1 MSLDDNLVDMHAA
14 LPELYLQEVMEM
26 AASFG
31 VSIEEDTV
39 LAEPFFFKKK

>member
-1 MSLDDNLVDMHAA
+1 MSLDDQLVDMHAA

-31 VSIEEDTV
+31 VSIDEDTV
-39 LAEPFFFKKK
+39 LAEPFLKK